1 MTKREMRSGRGVRPT
16 LSRAPHWRADR
27 TGLVDNAR
35 SLKVEARA
43 LTRAALGGDATLAR
57 RALAVRREAL
67 VATMVAGH
75 TPACLEPSGPLPFA
89 PASAP
94 LDHAKIPE
102 VAYDAKLDG
111 YVVTDRVVRRRR
123 GRPGLAGMAPTLRAA
138 GERYAALV
146 EAVASPGGPQPGAVR
161 GGGVSDGGATARCG
175 LAEQLARQAIPAI
188 GDGMVLWPR
197 GQAQSLGH
205 LRGLLT
211 TQALV
216 DRVCLKGWTI
226 DKVLSWRGWSR
237 RQQYRNTCRE
247 ALEAALGRLAVA
259 I

>member
-1 MTKREMRSGRGVRPT
+1 MRPA
-16 LSRAPHWRADR
+16 LSQAPHWRADR
-27 TGLVDNAR
+27 AGLVENAR
-35 SLKVEARA
+35 LLKAEAKVVT
-43 LTRAALGGDATLAR
+43 TRALGGDAAMAR
-57 RALAVRREAL
+57 CALAVRRQAR
-67 VATMVAGH
+67 VAAMVAGY

-146 EAVASPGGPQPGAVR
+146 EAVTSPGGPQPGAVR

-175 LAEQLARQAIPAI
+175 LAEQLTRQAIPAI
-188 GDGMVLWPR
+188 GGGLVLWPR

-226 DKVLSWRGWSR
+226 DKVLAWRGWSR

-247 ALEAALGRLAVA
+247 ALEAALRRLAVA